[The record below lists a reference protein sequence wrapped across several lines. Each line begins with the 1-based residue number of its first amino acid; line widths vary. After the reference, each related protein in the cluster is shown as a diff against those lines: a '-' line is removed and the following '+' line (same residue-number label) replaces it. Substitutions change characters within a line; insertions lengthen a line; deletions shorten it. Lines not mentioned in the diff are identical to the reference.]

1 MSFSK
6 IELFSIDEN
15 THIVLFLDKLLCHL
29 RIGVF
34 KSSPWVLDLNSV
46 DNLSNAAVLRRD
58 WVR

>member
-46 DNLSNAAVLRRD
+46 DNLSTPPC
-58 WVR
+58 